1 MKYAGIVTLLAAL
14 ALTACEQKKQPYQPP
29 LPKTGAEQAKPLDA
43 AGRDREQAAEKAG
56 R

>member
-1 MKYAGIVTLLAAL
+1 MKRIGLIMLLAAMTL
-14 ALTACEQKKQPYQPP
+14 AACEQKKQPYQPP
-29 LPKTGAEQAKPLDA
+29 LPQTGADQAKTLDA